1 MNHNYIYFSFILFAI
16 ISCSE
21 LDGEQ
26 TLCNEDFNKA
36 REFLVSD
43 NVKKILDAT
52 RSEDIVHE
60 NLFFAKKEAEGI
72 YEKYDSC
79 FTKNILNYPTKERR
93 DVDKRILVLLIE
105 LRGALRYVSSGKES
119 LEEFHSYI
127 QASGI
132 DELRSLLDIEK
143 EG

>member
-1 MNHNYIYFSFILFAI
+1 MNHKNIYFSFILFAI

-26 TLCNEDFNKA
+26 TLCEEEFNKV
-36 REFLVSD
+36 REFLLKD

-52 RSEDIVHE
+52 GSEDIAHGD
-60 NLFFAKKEAEGI
+60 LIFAKKQVEGI
-72 YEKYDSC
+72 YDKYDSC
-79 FTKNILNYPTKERR
+79 FTKNILNYPTKDRR
-93 DVDKRILVLLIE
+93 EADKRILVLLIE
-105 LRGALRYVSSGKES
+105 LRGALRFVSSGKES

-132 DELRSLLDIEK
+132 EELRSLLDIEESK
-143 EG
+143 